1 MEWIKCKN
9 DAEKLEAIKA
19 YCNHQIQTNNCNIKS
34 YRLDQ
39 SSPLDYADEIH
50 ELELAN
56 KRFEKILEIINA
68 DEFTSIPTY

>member
-9 DAEKLEAIKA
+9 DAEKLEAVKA
-19 YCNHQIQTNNCNIKS
+19 YCNKQIQTNNCNIES
-34 YRLDQ
+34 YRADQ

-50 ELELAN
+50 ELELVN

-68 DEFTSIPTY
+68 DEFTSIPLY